1 MVYYDYQTMAY
12 SGFFCWEKISLM
24 VSKRRAFLKNL
35 VLAALMSEGYI
46 DPFASKVELRVPY
59 DIRRTPYLLSLIRD
73 YSLEEDITI
82 LAKKRVFIIHHCE
95 ELDSMTKQWYKDE
108 RKIFSFVL
116 DYNLINMEAI
126 ILANIL
132 FGTREEFYI
141 SIPTTI
147 DKAFLKSISICISRH
162 IDVPVIFKSNQ
173 INILNVQDYFK
184 NVAGKLPA
192 YHIAELITFLTES
205 EKKRIREEISM

>member
-1 MVYYDYQTMAY
+1 
-12 SGFFCWEKISLM
+12 M
-24 VSKRRAFLKNL
+24 VSKGRVFLKNL
-35 VLAALMSEGYI
+35 VLASLMSEGYI

-95 ELDSMTKQWYKDE
+95 ELVSLKKQWYKDE
-108 RKIFSFVL
+108 MKIFSFVL

-141 SIPTTI
+141 AIPTTI
-147 DKAFLKSISICISRH
+147 DKSFLKSISICISRH

-205 EKKRIREEISM
+205 EKRRIREEISM

>member
-24 VSKRRAFLKNL
+24 VSKRRGFLKNL